1 MTPKNPAA
9 GFPRAGRVS
18 PPVGE
23 AGPFVAPVADGPAGN
38 TQDRG
43 LLVPDDRC
51 SPPGPA
57 PAGGPGN
64 PSPLPPP
71 AVVAGAAV
79 PGARASHRRVPAPGR
94 GRTETPAGSA
104 PDADDALSAGSTLRT
119 FTIALPAGLKLLSL
133 NGREHWAEKGRRHK
147 ALKNAAWAMA
157 KQAKIPRLERVSVVV
172 EYQPPPVRRR
182 RDADNP
188 SPSAKACLDGIV
200 AAGVLVDDEC
210 PRYVTGI
217 WCTIG
222 EPYPGGRLVLHL
234 TEVPAATGSDA
245 A

>member
-157 KQAKIPRLERVSVVV
+157 RQAQIPRLERVSVVV
-172 EYQPPPVRRR
+172 EYQPRDRRE
-182 RDADNP
+182 RDPDNI
-188 SPSAKACLDGIV
+188 SPSGKAALDGLV
-200 AAGVLVDDEC
+200 AAKILADDSKT
-210 PRYVTGI
+210 YVTGVRGV
-217 WCTIG
+217 IG